1 MRPILDWLAQRS
13 FRLKLVGAAVLTE
26 IAVIA
31 TLAYLGTQQMDSA
44 LTDQVRVRIEQ
55 GTVLF
60 NAAFGPELVE
70 RNYSALQLALEH
82 ARSGREIEY
91 AVLHDSR
98 GNLIATTGWDLRRPL
113 PAVDTDVRKAADI
126 GILNLQQSVMLDGQN
141 VGELRYGLS
150 TAFLVE
156 ARQNLLRQT
165 LVVATA
171 GILVSLLVLTFLG
184 FGMMRRLGS
193 LANVARRLAD
203 GDLSVRVGNGS
214 RDEIGRL
221 GAAFNNMA
229 EELEGRVRELRA
241 SEARLAL
248 VMRGT
253 SDGIWDWDLRRNVS
267 YFSPRFRELLGYDDE
282 DEFRL
287 MFHFRTALHPDD
299 RDRAIA
305 AQDNALLHQARFDE
319 AYRLRCRDGTYRWFR
334 GRGYA
339 EWDEK
344 GSACRFAGSL
354 SDISVQKAAEDA
366 LRESEET
373 LFYALRG
380 SSDGI
385 WDWNVALDRYYV
397 SPRYRELLGYSED
410 ELPNRRSS
418 FLGIVHPDDRPAVES
433 AVSRHFKQRTP
444 YDVEYRMRHKDGSY
458 RWFRG
463 RGQAV
468 WNAEGRVIRFAGA
481 SSDITA
487 QRKAQ
492 DDLQTLLAEQKALL
506 DNVIVGI
513 VYLKNRVIQRCN
525 RRFEELFGYEEGG
538 MVGHTTE
545 LVYPTREIFEAIG
558 ERAYAALGRGETYS
572 EELQLRRK
580 DGSLFWGFITGRA
593 VDAVH
598 PGDGSVWIYVDFTE
612 RRQAQEALQEEKDLS
627 EALLAGLPG
636 ISALYDPEL
645 RLLRWNRNLETV
657 TGHAPERLRNM
668 HANELYVE
676 ASAVRKASLVA
687 LERGIV
693 THGEATLVT
702 ADGSR
707 IPYYLYAAPI
717 LRNDRKL
724 VVGLGFDISGRK
736 QAEAALRESE
746 ERFRKFF
753 EESADA
759 SLIIEGDRFV
769 DCNEAALAMLRM
781 HSKEELGTVHPS
793 ELSPDLQQDGRSSV
807 EKANEMIQI
816 AFARGSHRFEWLH
829 RRADGEVFPAEV
841 LLTRILHQGKPLL
854 YTVWRDITDRK
865 MAEAEISK
873 LNEELEQRVRERTAE
888 LTAANREL
896 EAFSYSVSHDLVA
909 PLRAIDGF
917 SRMIEEDYGPLMDIR
932 GKGYIDRIRGGT
944 QRMHQLIDDLLA
956 LSRVTRDEMKRESVS
971 LSGIAEQILSDLKQ
985 MQPDRK
991 VATRITLDI
1000 HATGDPN
1007 LLHIALENL
1016 LRNAWKFT
1024 ARQNAA
1030 HHSAEI
1036 EFGVLRD
1043 EDKPVYFVRD
1053 NGAGFDMQYAGKL
1066 FGAFQR
1072 MHGAQEF
1079 EGTGIGLAIV
1089 HRIIQRHGGR
1099 IWAEA
1104 APEQGATFFF
1114 TLS

>member
-31 TLAYLGTQQMDSA
+31 TLAYLGIQQMDSA

-82 ARSGREIEY
+82 ARSEHEIEY
-91 AVLHDSR
+91 AVLHDRR
-98 GNLIATTGWDLRRPL
+98 GNLIAATGWDLRRPL
-113 PAVDTDVRKAADI
+113 PAVDADVRKAADT
-126 GILNLQQSVMLDGQN
+126 GIVNLRQSVMLDGQD

-165 LVVATA
+165 LIVSTA
-171 GILVSLLVLTFLG
+171 GILISLLALTFLG

-193 LANVARRLAD
+193 LANAARRLAN

-221 GAAFNNMA
+221 GTAFNNMA
-229 EELEGRVRELRA
+229 EELEGRVRELHA

-253 SDGIWDWDLRRNVS
+253 SDGIWDW
-267 YFSPRFRELLGYDDE
+267 
-282 DEFRL
+282 
-287 MFHFRTALHPDD
+287 
-299 RDRAIA
+299 
-305 AQDNALLHQARFDE
+305 
-319 AYRLRCRDGTYRWFR
+319 
-334 GRGYA
+334 
-339 EWDEK
+339 
-344 GSACRFAGSL
+344 
-354 SDISVQKAAEDA
+354 
-366 LRESEET
+366 
-373 LFYALRG
+373 
-380 SSDGI
+380 
-385 WDWNVALDRYYV
+385 NVALNRYYV
-397 SPRYRELLGYSED
+397 SPRYRELLGYSEED
-410 ELPNRRSS
+410 LPNQRSS

-444 YDVEYRMRHKDGSY
+444 YDVEYRMRHKDGGY

-492 DDLQTLLAEQKALL
+492 DDIQTLLAEQKALL

-513 VYLKNRVIQRCN
+513 VYLQNRVIQRCN

-538 MVGHTTE
+538 MLGHTTE
-545 LVYPTREIFEAIG
+545 LVYPTREIFKAAG
-558 ERAYAALGRGETYS
+558 ARAYAALGRGETYS

-593 VDAVH
+593 IDAAH
-598 PGDGSVWIYVDFTE
+598 PEDGSIWIYVDFTE

-657 TGHAPERLRNM
+657 TGHAPERLRDM
-668 HANELYVE
+668 HANELYLE
-676 ASAVRKASLVA
+676 ASAVRKASLAA

-702 ADGSR
+702 VDGSR

-759 SLIIEGDRFV
+759 SLIIEGNRFV
-769 DCNEAALAMLRM
+769 DCNAAALAMLRM
-781 HSKEELGTVHPS
+781 RSKDELGTVHPS
-793 ELSPDLQQDGRSSV
+793 ELSPERQLDGRPSA
-807 EKANEMIQI
+807 EKANEMIEI

-829 RRADGEVFPAEV
+829 RRADGEIFPAEV
-841 LLTRILHQGKPLL
+841 LLTRIVHQGKPLL

-865 MAEAEISK
+865 MAEAEIRK

-888 LTAANREL
+888 LTVANREL

-917 SRMIEEDYGPLMDIR
+917 SRMIEEDYGPLVDAR

-956 LSRVTRDEMKRESVS
+956 LSRVTRDEMKREPVS

-985 MQPDRK
+985 MQTDRK
-991 VATRITLDI
+991 VTTRITLDI
-1000 HATGDPN
+1000 DATGDPN

-1024 ARQNAA
+1024 VRQNAA

>member
-1 MRPILDWLAQRS
+1 MRPIFDWLAQRS

-31 TLAYLGTQQMDSA
+31 MLAYLGIRQMDSA

-82 ARSGREIEY
+82 ARSEREIEY
-91 AVLHDSR
+91 AVLHDRR
-98 GNLIATTGWDLRRPL
+98 GNLIATTGWDSRQPL
-113 PAVDTDVRKAADI
+113 PAVDTDVRKSADT
-126 GILNLQQSVMLDGQN
+126 GIVNLRQSVMLDGQN

-156 ARQNLLRQT
+156 ARQTLLRQT
-165 LVVATA
+165 LIVATA
-171 GILVSLLVLTFLG
+171 GILVSLLALTFLG

-253 SDGIWDWDLRRNVS
+253 SDGIWDW
-267 YFSPRFRELLGYDDE
+267 
-282 DEFRL
+282 
-287 MFHFRTALHPDD
+287 
-299 RDRAIA
+299 
-305 AQDNALLHQARFDE
+305 
-319 AYRLRCRDGTYRWFR
+319 
-334 GRGYA
+334 
-339 EWDEK
+339 
-344 GSACRFAGSL
+344 
-354 SDISVQKAAEDA
+354 
-366 LRESEET
+366 
-373 LFYALRG
+373 
-380 SSDGI
+380 
-385 WDWNVALDRYYV
+385 NVALDRYYV

-418 FLGIVHPDDRPAVES
+418 FLDIVHPDDRPAVES
-433 AVSRHFKQRTP
+433 AVSRHFKQRIP
-444 YDVEYRMRHKDGSY
+444 YDVEYRMRHKDGGY

-525 RRFEELFGYEEGG
+525 RRFEELFGYEEYG

-545 LVYPTREIFEAIG
+545 LVYPTREIFEATG
-558 ERAYAALGRGETYS
+558 ERAYAVLGRGETYS

-593 VDAVH
+593 IDAAH
-598 PGDGSVWIYVDFTE
+598 PWDGSVWIYVDFTE
-612 RRQAQEALQEEKDLS
+612 RRLAQEALQEEKDLS

-657 TGHAPERLRNM
+657 TGHAPERLRDM
-668 HANELYVE
+668 RANELYEE
-676 ASAVRKASLVA
+676 AAAVRKASLVA

-702 ADGSR
+702 ADGNR

-717 LRNDRKL
+717 LRSDRKL

-769 DCNEAALAMLRM
+769 DCNAAALAMLRM
-781 HSKEELGTVHPS
+781 RSKDELGTVHPS
-793 ELSPDLQQDGRSSV
+793 ELSPERQLDGRPSA
-807 EKANEMIQI
+807 EKANEMIEI

-829 RRADGEVFPAEV
+829 RRADGEIFPAEV
-841 LLTRILHQGKPLL
+841 LLTRIVHQGKPLL

-865 MAEAEISK
+865 KAEAEISK

-917 SRMIEEDYGPLMDIR
+917 SRMIEEDYGPLVDAR

-944 QRMHQLIDDLLA
+944 QRMHRLIDDLLA

-985 MQPDRK
+985 MQPNRK
-991 VATRITLDI
+991 VTTRITLDI
-1000 HATGDPN
+1000 HANGDPN
-1007 LLHIALENL
+1007 LLRIALENL

-1024 ARQNAA
+1024 ARQNDA
-1030 HHSAEI
+1030 HHSAKI

-1089 HRIIQRHGGR
+1089 HRIILRHGGR
-1099 IWAEA
+1099 IWAKA